1 MRFLDSLH
9 SLEMGGGLIF
19 LIAKVFYNFV
29 TEVFISFLLKFFIYN
44 FSLAYGFILYFF
56 NFKFP
61 ITSCL
66 FLLNLNY
73 FFILNLASSF
83 LLICNTLYFPS
94 NLYPYPIFKIFCLY
108 ILFSFLLQKKAG
120 FWFSPHSCWFYFS
133 NFLLDIRL
141 YHLIRTFF
149 YHQIP

>member
-1 MRFLDSLH
+1 MKSLDSLH

-61 ITSCL
+61 IISCL
-66 FLLNLNY
+66 FLPNLNN

-108 ILFSFLLQKKAG
+108 ILFFWFLTHKKSRILVFTSFLLVL
-120 FWFSPHSCWFYFS
+120 F
-133 NFLLDIRL
+133 
-141 YHLIRTFF
+141 
-149 YHQIP
+149 

>member
-1 MRFLDSLH
+1 MRSLDSLH

-66 FLLNLNY
+66 FLLNLNN
-73 FFILNLASSF
+73 FFILNFASNF

-94 NLYPYPIFKIFCLY
+94 NLYPYPIFKIFLSLY
-108 ILFSFLLQKKAG
+108 SIFLIFNSQKKQDFGFHLIPAG
-120 FWFSPHSCWFYFS
+120 FI
-133 NFLLDIRL
+133 LVI
-141 YHLIRTFF
+141 FF
-149 YHQIP
+149 